1 MAPAQQPAPPS
12 FSPEL
17 LERLA
22 RQLGLLSSTAMST
35 PSPAA
40 PAPAAPPASGAP
52 LPDRIAGEVREARG
66 LIADII
72 REANQTTEAETIEAG
87 RSLERIVS
95 ESRSYVNELRE
106 GFAEV
111 RGQGAGPGGASPG
124 ARAAGGIVPA
134 IAEQTRATDAYLKAV
149 ADDLRAQREAARQAL
164 EQTQNILRM
173 GATIAEVA
181 RSSKMLALNASIE
194 AARLGQAGRSFA
206 VIASHMQGLS
216 ERVHE
221 SNTLVSELAAGLMQ
235 LLPRVVEG
243 SEALHERTEA
253 FGADFHAGVDHVQ
266 QGTQRLE
273 RALQRATTGGD
284 QRVEVIIRE
293 GQAALSHLQFQDPV
307 AQRLMRIDKRLE
319 VMERRLAAWLDQ
331 PELQG
336 QIADPLQE
344 ELGGGDL
351 DADLPESGEVMLF

>member
-1 MAPAQQPAPPS
+1 MAPAQQPAPQS

-22 RQLGLLSSTAMST
+22 RQLGLLA
-35 PSPAA
+35 PGAAPLAA
-40 PAPAAPPASGAP
+40 PAPVVPPSAEP
-52 LPDRIAGEVREARG
+52 LPVRIAAEVREARG
-66 LIADII
+66 IISDII

-87 RSLERIVS
+87 RSLERIVT

-111 RGQGAGPGGASPG
+111 RGQAQGGRS
-124 ARAAGGIVPA
+124 AGGIVSA
-134 IAEQTRATDAYLKAV
+134 IAEQTRATDAYLMAV

-164 EQTQNILRM
+164 EQTQNIVRM

-235 LLPRVVEG
+235 LLPRVVDG
-243 SEALHERTEA
+243 SEALHHKTEA

-293 GQAALSHLQFQDPV
+293 GRAALSHLQFQDPV

-331 PELQG
+331 PELHN

-344 ELGGGDL
+344 ELGGGEMAD
-351 DADLPESGEVMLF
+351 DLPESGEVMLF